1 MKFFDSLKRPV
12 STGRFIFGSIGSV
25 SIAEVEEGQ
34 KNIENSR
41 YIGGFVLTKCKWKNI
56 IEIERNIVL
65 LMCFEELL
73 FRFVELLM
81 VLSYIRI
88 LF

>member
-1 MKFFDSLKRPV
+1 MP
-12 STGRFIFGSIGSV
+12 
-25 SIAEVEEGQ
+25 IAEVEEGQ
-34 KNIENSR
+34 KNIENCR
-41 YIGGFVLTKCKWKNI
+41 YIDGFVLTKCKWKYI
-56 IEIERNIVL
+56 IEIESNIAL
-65 LMCFEELL
+65 LIYFEALL